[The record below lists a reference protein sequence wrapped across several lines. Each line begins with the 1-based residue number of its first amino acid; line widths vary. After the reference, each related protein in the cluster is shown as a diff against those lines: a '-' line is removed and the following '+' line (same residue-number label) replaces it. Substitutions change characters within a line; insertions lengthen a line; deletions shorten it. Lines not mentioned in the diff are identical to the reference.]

1 MGWASGSGIAADL
14 IHAIEENVE
23 DKLARRQLYS
33 DMIDIFQT
41 YDCDTLDEC
50 LGVSKEF
57 DVEWKERNPDP
68 EEEND
73 DWSYDDED

>member
-14 IHAIEENVE
+14 IHAIETNVE

-33 DMIDIFQT
+33 ELIDIFET

-50 LGVSKEF
+50 VGTSKEF
-57 DVEWKERNPDP
+57 DAEWKERNP
-68 EEEND
+68 EEDD
-73 DWSYDDED
+73 DWSLDDED